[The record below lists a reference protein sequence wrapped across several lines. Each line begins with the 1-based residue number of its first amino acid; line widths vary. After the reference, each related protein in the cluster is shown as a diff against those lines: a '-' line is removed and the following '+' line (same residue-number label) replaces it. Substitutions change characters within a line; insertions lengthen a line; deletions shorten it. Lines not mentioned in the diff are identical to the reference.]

1 MSGLARLAERH
12 EHLAATAV
20 LGLIACLWFWPLFK
34 GDQLGQSFVLHQFA
48 PWSGQVAPESLP
60 QRAPL
65 VDAAIAF
72 HPWAVVAREQILSGQ
87 LPLWNPFEWGG
98 TTLVGNMQSALF
110 FPLSWLLVLLPFG
123 YGWGVLAVAKVLVAG
138 LGTYA
143 LSRALNAGRGG
154 ALVAGTIYMLSGP
167 LMLWLQ
173 YPLGSVFALFPWLL
187 LATTRLSRDVT
198 PGSIAGVGV
207 AVALTVL
214 AGHPESALIA
224 VSAVAAYLIALIAFD
239 RRPPPRTRR
248 SLRVAAGWI
257 AGGLLGAAIA
267 AVALIPFIEAL
278 GPSVTWNERGGW
290 FRETPPHSSTSCTT

>member
-1 MSGLARLAERH
+1 MGRH
-12 EHLAATAV
+12 NAGRQHEL
-20 LGLIACLWFWPLFK
+20 P
-34 GDQLGQSFVLHQFA
+34 SFPA
-48 PWSGQVAPESLP
+48 
-60 QRAPL
+60 
-65 VDAAIAF
+65 
-72 HPWAVVAREQILSGQ
+72 
-87 LPLWNPFEWGG
+87 
-98 TTLVGNMQSALF
+98 
-110 FPLSWLLVLLPFG
+110 SWLLVLLPFG

-239 RRPPPRTRR
+239 RRPLPALDVRCGWPR
-248 SLRVAAGWI
+248 AGSP
-257 AGGLLGAAIA
+257 ADCS
-267 AVALIPFIEAL
+267 VRQSR
-278 GPSVTWNERGGW
+278 PSR
-290 FRETPPHSSTSCTT
+290 